1 MRNVET
7 FLAEVADSRRRE
19 QAAARAG
26 FVLPPDLC
34 LPADLETAIE
44 RQLPIAP
51 MLALSTY
58 APRSA
63 RVGFPSYER
72 GQIEYW
78 YSRYG
83 AECNCNWVL
92 EPCEESG
99 IVAIRMSIGFYKL
112 PFKGPEEHLALKRTL
127 RVQTKTASYALF
139 RIPPGRK
146 LATAR
151 FDGLCWHKWIPL
163 PPSRL
168 EDEYGEEIEFT
179 YVDPS
184 APLLPAP
191 ENILDNRCAGILISP
206 HGNQIA
212 PADNSIEPSAGAR
225 PELAHQVHSQVG

>member
-7 FLAEVADSRRRE
+7 FLAELADSRRRE

-26 FVLPPDLC
+26 FTLPPDFC
-34 LPADLETAIE
+34 LPAELETAIKH
-44 RQLPIAP
+44 QLPIAP
-51 MLALSTY
+51 MLALSPY

-63 RVGFPSYER
+63 RVDFPSCER

-78 YSRYG
+78 YFRYG

-92 EPCEESG
+92 EACEESG
-99 IVAIRMSIGFYKL
+99 IVAIRTAIGFNKL
-112 PFKGPEEHLALKRTL
+112 PFKGPEEYLALKRTL

-139 RIPPGRK
+139 RVPPGRK

-151 FDGLCWHKWIPL
+151 FDGLCWRQWIPV

-168 EDEYGEEIEFT
+168 EDEDGEKIKFT
-179 YVDPS
+179 YVDPG

-191 ENILDNRCAGILISP
+191 ESILDDRCAGIVTSP
-206 HGNQIA
+206 HGNQSA
-212 PADNSIEPSAGAR
+212 PAVHSAASPAGAR
-225 PELAHQVHSQVG
+225 AELAHQVHSPVG